1 VIKELPLLFER
12 RFDFYNLTLR
22 VSTVTAGSPA
32 KCRATVVKDQ
42 GMINI
47 FVGNIGADVTEEQL
61 RDLFAVHGVVTS
73 VRFVND
79 RDTAQPRGFAF
90 VEMNSID
97 DAKRA
102 VASLD
107 GATLNGRELRVNEA
121 RPKAEEDPSR
131 PSSDARDHRR
141 HRI

>member
-1 VIKELPLLFER
+1 MAGLPVKR
-12 RFDFYNLTLR
+12 
-22 VSTVTAGSPA
+22 
-32 KCRATVVKDQ
+32 RATVRNQ

-47 FVGNIGADVTEEQL
+47 FVGNIGADVTEEQI
-61 RDLFAVHGVVTS
+61 RDLFAVHGMVASITL
-73 VRFVND
+73 VND

-90 VEMNSID
+90 VEMNSTE
-97 DAKRA
+97 DAKQA
-102 VASLD
+102 VSSLD
-107 GATLNGRELRVNEA
+107 GATLNGRKLRVNEA

>member
-1 VIKELPLLFER
+1 VNKESPLLFER
-12 RFDFYNLTLR
+12 KFDFYNLTPG
-22 VSTVTAGSPA
+22 VSTATAGSPV
-32 KCRATVVKDQ
+32 KHRATVVKDQ

-61 RDLFAVHGVVTS
+61 RDLFAVHGVATS
-73 VRFVND
+73 VRLVND
-79 RDTAQPRGFAF
+79 RDTAQRRGFAF
-90 VEMNSID
+90 VEMNSIE

-107 GATLNGRELRVNEA
+107 GATLNGRELRVNGA
-121 RPKAEEDPSR
+121 RPKAEEDSSR
-131 PSSDARDHRR
+131 PSSDAQDHRR

>member
-1 VIKELPLLFER
+1 
-12 RFDFYNLTLR
+12 
-22 VSTVTAGSPA
+22 
-32 KCRATVVKDQ
+32 
-42 GMINI
+42 MINI

-73 VRFVND
+73 IRFVND
-79 RDTAQPRGFAF
+79 RDTAKRRGFAF
-90 VEMNSID
+90 VEMNSIE

-121 RPKAEEDPSR
+121 RPKAEEDTSR